1 VSYYISL
8 PALENM
14 NVADIQQTSPPPT
27 LAPRAA
33 TVDPLDDPGDI
44 GYYYS
49 QARMVIPMVSKN

>member
-1 VSYYISL
+1 
-8 PALENM
+8 M

-27 LAPRAA
+27 LAPRAT